1 MTETPGGFMDDSL
14 PTPDHEE
21 VERRAYFMWEARGR
35 PIGSPDIDWLLAEQ
49 EFLAGLEQ
57 SEFKRS

>member
-1 MTETPGGFMDDSL
+1 MDDSL